1 MTTVQFADISPEL
14 GSRMISNNSETVKG
28 LGQSPGG
35 AVGMGRKPRRAGCDA
50 LIEPWRGGT

>member
-35 AVGMGRKPRRAGCDA
+35 TVGMGRKPRRAGCDA
-50 LIEPWRGGT
+50 WY